1 MKRKYTKKVW
11 LGRYL
16 KGFCIDSFLKRG
28 QRLFLSPL
36 YFLLNNP
43 ALGIEVTPLKSF
55 LAHILALFLS
65 VSITLDF
72 QVLPYQL
79 DPD

>member
-1 MKRKYTKKVW
+1 MKRKSTKKVW

-16 KGFCIDSFLKRG
+16 QSFCIDSFLKRG
-28 QRLFLSPL
+28 QRLFPSPL
-36 YFLLNNP
+36 YFMLNNH
-43 ALGIEVTPLKSF
+43 ALGIDVTPLKPA
-55 LAHILALFLS
+55 LVHILALFIS